1 MSLTD
6 QCCLKTGSA
15 GRKPA
20 GPDLFCQW
28 QGEAQV
34 VNLLSLS
41 SACQHVVNGKQFL
54 YAFGASSVWTTAL
67 QRECYLHSWVTDW
80 LDGTGRSLLG
90 RCIMRSICLWPY
102 PRIAFYLKRTEEG
115 QGWPGSPSAVP
126 WASVASEFVLP
137 GPIETLHPVPAHQAG
152 TPEHRAKFRKSLL
165 CQGLT
170 WDFIIMRTKFP
181 RQLNPQKSDFL
192 VFIKNTLDIKARQKK
207 TNYWNLLN

>member
-1 MSLTD
+1 MHAFLPYESNRSVLSQDRKCWPQTRWTGPVLSVTGRSSGSQSAQFIQCLSTRSQWETVFICIWCFFCLDDSFAARVLLTF
-6 QCCLKTGSA
+6 S
-15 GRKPA
+15 
-20 GPDLFCQW
+20 
-28 QGEAQV
+28 
-34 VNLLSLS
+34 
-41 SACQHVVNGKQFL
+41 
-54 YAFGASSVWTTAL
+54 
-67 QRECYLHSWVTDW
+67 DW

-90 RCIMRSICLWPY
+90 RCIMRSICIWPY

-170 WDFIIMRTKFP
+170 WDFMHYENQVFKVVK
-181 RQLNPQKSDFL
+181 PQKIWLFC
-192 VFIKNTLDIKARQKK
+192 FYIKYTWYKSKTKK
-207 TNYWNLLN
+207 SQIT

>member
-1 MSLTD
+1 MPSCLMSLTD

-15 GRKPA
+15 GRIPA

-41 SACQHVVNGKQFL
+41 SACQHVVNGKLFL

-90 RCIMRSICLWPY
+90 RCIMRSICIWSY
-102 PRIAFYLKRTEEG
+102 PRIAFCLKRTEEG

-170 WDFIIMRTKFP
+170 LCNMRTKFP
-181 RQLNPQKSDFL
+181 RQLNPQKSDFF
-192 VFIKNTLDIKARQKK
+192 VFI
-207 TNYWNLLN
+207 